1 MNSFSKYMQ
10 LLQPFI
16 GGGLSQSEYISRII
30 GNVVLESHSDDPKN
44 ILDVKPKTMAK
55 WLQGGEKNSLPKK
68 RAEEILTFL
77 DSGKFETF
85 VYDTLTDDSSTVL
98 SEKLDSLNF
107 KFKSVEVSEKCEEY
121 LVAVLNHIVNDGCT
135 VQKGKSSNSATIPC
149 NQDYGN
155 QLFLEENGKCP
166 NDGCTNLLYKTINDK
181 TVNTYE
187 LATIDTN
194 LPVGI
199 ENTIALCH
207 DCKLTFEATRTK
219 ASVARMKEI
228 KREAFRARE
237 TIELIEN
244 NKLEDGLERVV
255 KKISELP
262 ASTLTQ
268 LNYSPVSVD
277 KKIPSDIFLL
287 QKVQSMVSTWY
298 PYVRD
303 IFKEVSNETKK
314 LKK

>member
-1 MNSFSKYMQ
+1 M
-10 LLQPFI
+10 
-16 GGGLSQSEYISRII
+16 
-30 GNVVLESHSDDPKN
+30 
-44 ILDVKPKTMAK
+44 
-55 WLQGGEKNSLPKK
+55 
-68 RAEEILTFL
+68 
-77 DSGKFETF
+77 
-85 VYDTLTDDSSTVL
+85 
-98 SEKLDSLNF
+98 
-107 KFKSVEVSEKCEEY
+107 
-121 LVAVLNHIVNDGCT
+121 LNHIVNDGCT
-135 VQKGKSSNSATIPC
+135 VQKGKSSKSATTADF
-149 NQDYGN
+149 QDYGN

-166 NDGCTNLLYKTINDK
+166 NDGCTNLLYRTINDK

>member
-1 MNSFSKYMQ
+1 
-10 LLQPFI
+10 
-16 GGGLSQSEYISRII
+16 
-30 GNVVLESHSDDPKN
+30 
-44 ILDVKPKTMAK
+44 
-55 WLQGGEKNSLPKK
+55 
-68 RAEEILTFL
+68 
-77 DSGKFETF
+77 
-85 VYDTLTDDSSTVL
+85 
-98 SEKLDSLNF
+98 
-107 KFKSVEVSEKCEEY
+107 
-121 LVAVLNHIVNDGCT
+121 
-135 VQKGKSSNSATIPC
+135 
-149 NQDYGN
+149 
-155 QLFLEENGKCP
+155 
-166 NDGCTNLLYKTINDK
+166 
-181 TVNTYE
+181 
-187 LATIDTN
+187 
-194 LPVGI
+194 
-199 ENTIALCH
+199 
-207 DCKLTFEATRTK
+207 
-219 ASVARMKEI
+219 MKEI